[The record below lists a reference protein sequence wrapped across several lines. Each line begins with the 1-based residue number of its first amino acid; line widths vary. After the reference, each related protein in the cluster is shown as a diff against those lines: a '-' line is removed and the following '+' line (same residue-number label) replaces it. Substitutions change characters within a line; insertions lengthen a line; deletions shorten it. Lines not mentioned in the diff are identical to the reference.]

1 MIRKLALICIKH
13 CPYSNLRRL
22 LWKTL
27 FGYDIHPTAK
37 VGRCFINVKELCI
50 EEGAVLRSGN
60 LISCQRFFMAEHSR
74 INGGNVFRGSGN
86 FSLGAY
92 SRVINNHFFDLTAN
106 VTIGERSWVAGMNS
120 QFWTHGSFK
129 SPSGQIKEKSINIGN
144 NIYLGSGVKI
154 GPGVSVAPGVVVG
167 LGAVVL
173 KSVKEKDS
181 LWLGNPAVKV
191 KDQIDWR
198 NNWA

>member
-1 MIRKLALICIKH
+1 MIRKATLILIKN
-13 CPYSNLRRL
+13 CPFSGLRRL
-22 LWKTL
+22 FWKIL
-27 FGYDIHPTAK
+27 FGYSIHAKAK
-37 VGRCFINVKELCI
+37 VGRCYINVQELVI
-50 EEGAVLRSGN
+50 GEGAWLRSGN

-106 VTIGERSWVAGMNS
+106 VSIGERSWVAGMNS

-144 NIYLGSGVKI
+144 HVYLASGVKI
-154 GPGVSVAPGVVVG
+154 GPGVVVAPGVVVG

-173 KSVKEKDS
+173 KSVEEDDS
-181 LWLGNPAVKV
+181 LWLGNPAIKV